1 MRLVVVF
8 LFDLKREAAADLDC
22 WIGLD
27 WRRFGSFD
35 ITSLGRGWELRV
47 RRARRGDIHGGG
59 YRYEI
64 GPTCAS
70 SSIAIDEDLASRQSS
85 LMSSTS
91 FMGTNLVTVRVDL
104 VGDACK
110 PTAQD
115 LRLMRRM
122 VFASTEGTE
131 VMRTLLAPC
140 LAVDAPQPM
149 LGVTRSVCGRR
160 ARGSDKARG
169 VDDDVST
176 RRTRSSAVSHSG
188 EADEKK
194 NK

>member
-1 MRLVVVF
+1 M
-8 LFDLKREAAADLDC
+8 
-22 WIGLD
+22 
-27 WRRFGSFD
+27 
-35 ITSLGRGWELRV
+35 
-47 RRARRGDIHGGG
+47 
-59 YRYEI
+59 
-64 GPTCAS
+64 
-70 SSIAIDEDLASRQSS
+70 
-85 LMSSTS
+85 
-91 FMGTNLVTVRVDL
+91 DL

-149 LGVTRSVCGRR
+149 LRVTRSVCGRR

-169 VDDDVST
+169 VDVSNEKNEK
-176 RRTRSSAVSHSG
+176 R
-188 EADEKK
+188 EARPFRIPVLRK
-194 NK
+194 

>member
-1 MRLVVVF
+1 
-8 LFDLKREAAADLDC
+8 
-22 WIGLD
+22 
-27 WRRFGSFD
+27 
-35 ITSLGRGWELRV
+35 
-47 RRARRGDIHGGG
+47 
-59 YRYEI
+59 
-64 GPTCAS
+64 
-70 SSIAIDEDLASRQSS
+70 
-85 LMSSTS
+85 
-91 FMGTNLVTVRVDL
+91 VDL

-149 LGVTRSVCGRR
+149 LRVTRSVCGRR

-169 VDDDVST
+169 VDVSN
-176 RRTRSSAVSHSG
+176 
-188 EADEKK
+188 EK
-194 NK
+194 NKKLGRFAFR

>member
-8 LFDLKREAAADLDC
+8 LFDQEAAADLDC

-35 ITSLGRGWELRV
+35 ITAGSGWGLCA
-47 RRARRGDIHGGG
+47 RRARRGDIHGAG

-64 GPTCAS
+64 EPTSES
-70 SSIAIDEDLASRQSS
+70 SSRDRDEDIASRQSS
-85 LMSSTS
+85 LSSTS
-91 FMGTNLVTVRVDL
+91 FMGTNLVTVRVDF
-104 VGDACK
+104 VGDACR

-122 VFASTEGTE
+122 IFASTVGTE

-149 LGVTRSVCGRR
+149 LRVTRSVCGRR

-169 VDDDVST
+169 DDVSN
-176 RRTRSSAVSHSG
+176 
-188 EADEKK
+188 EKNEK
-194 NK
+194 LGRFAFRQS

>member
-1 MRLVVVF
+1 M
-8 LFDLKREAAADLDC
+8 
-22 WIGLD
+22 
-27 WRRFGSFD
+27 
-35 ITSLGRGWELRV
+35 
-47 RRARRGDIHGGG
+47 
-59 YRYEI
+59 
-64 GPTCAS
+64 
-70 SSIAIDEDLASRQSS
+70 
-85 LMSSTS
+85 
-91 FMGTNLVTVRVDL
+91 VTVRVDL

-149 LGVTRSVCGRR
+149 LRVTRSVCGRR

-169 VDDDVST
+169 VDDDVSNEKNT
-176 RRTRSSAVSHSG
+176 
-188 EADEKK
+188 EARPFRIPGMRK
-194 NK
+194 NTCK

>member
-1 MRLVVVF
+1 M
-8 LFDLKREAAADLDC
+8 
-22 WIGLD
+22 
-27 WRRFGSFD
+27 
-35 ITSLGRGWELRV
+35 
-47 RRARRGDIHGGG
+47 
-59 YRYEI
+59 
-64 GPTCAS
+64 
-70 SSIAIDEDLASRQSS
+70 
-85 LMSSTS
+85 
-91 FMGTNLVTVRVDL
+91 VTVRVDL

-149 LGVTRSVCGRR
+149 LRMTRSVCGRR

-169 VDDDVST
+169 VDATTTSPT

-188 EADEKK
+188 NLEKK
-194 NK
+194 

>member
-8 LFDLKREAAADLDC
+8 LFDQEAAADLDC

-35 ITSLGRGWELRV
+35 ITAGRGWELRA
-47 RRARRGDIHGGG
+47 RRARRGDIRGAG

-149 LGVTRSVCGRR
+149 LRETRSVCGRR

-169 VDDDVST
+169 DDVSN
-176 RRTRSSAVSHSG
+176 
-188 EADEKK
+188 EKNEK
-194 NK
+194 LGRFAFRQS

>member
-1 MRLVVVF
+1 
-8 LFDLKREAAADLDC
+8 
-22 WIGLD
+22 
-27 WRRFGSFD
+27 
-35 ITSLGRGWELRV
+35 V